1 MRRVIATTLCLV
13 ALLLAYLTPAAALQP
28 RIVNGLL
35 THAFPTTG
43 VLLSSNNPA
52 SAGTSCSGTMIGCET
67 FLTAGHCVE
76 NNLNPSSHLVFL
88 QHAGFFTV
96 TSVALHP
103 DYVFPP
109 ADVAV
114 LKLGAAVD
122 GISPT
127 PIDTVGG
134 HASGTVGTIAGFGR
148 SGGSNFDYG
157 LKRFG
162 NVEVAACGFGVSNT
176 TSICWN
182 YENPIGPPGDD
193 SNTCNADSGGPL
205 FINPGGGD
213 VVAGITSGGLNSNC
227 LAGDN
232 SFDARV
238 SFYTTFIQ
246 DEGGA
251 DLSNTTCGTL
261 PQVGDSDA
269 TVHGFSGT
277 VSSGT
282 PQGSHSFIVAPGTP
296 ELRVT
301 MNSVDDG
308 SDFDLYVKR
317 GSPPTTTDFDCA
329 QSGSGQYGSCIFGSP
344 TAGTWYVL
352 VNRFSGDGIYQVTA
366 TTFGSF
372 CGDAGNDGMPC
383 DDGDP
388 CTDPDTC
395 QSLMCAGTA
404 LSGPSCDDG
413 NACTSGDTCTLG
425 TCVGS
430 EAPEPVCSDS
440 LRGSLQLRDRFPD
453 TRDSMNFRWQKGA
466 ATTVGDFGDPVNGST
481 SYDLCVYDESGDVPS
496 LVMSATIPAGG
507 SCRGRPCWKTSGTGA
522 VNGYRYNDRDASNA
536 GIRRIV
542 LRPGVQ
548 DKARVQVKGKGANL
562 ALPGLPLTQDSHVT
576 IQLRNDVGRCW
587 GTAYDAPAAINDGDR
602 FKDKHSVP

>member
-1 MRRVIATTLCLV
+1 MRRVIATTLCL
-13 ALLLAYLTPAAALQP
+13 ATLLLVHTAPTAALQP

-43 VLLSSNNPA
+43 VLLDSSNPV
-52 SAGTSCSGTMIGCET
+52 SAGTSCSGTLIGCET

-76 NNLNPSSHLVFL
+76 GNLSPSSHLVFL

-103 DYVFPP
+103 AYVFPP

-134 HASGTVGTIAGFGR
+134 HATGTVGTIAGFGR

-162 NVEVAACGFGVSNT
+162 DVEVAPCGFGVSNV

-182 YENPIGPPGDD
+182 YDTPIGPPGDD

-205 FINPGGGD
+205 FINPGGGE

-251 DLSNTTCGTL
+251 DLANTTCGTS
-261 PQVGDSDA
+261 PQVGDPDV

-282 PQGSHSFIVAPGTP
+282 PEGTHSFVVAPGTS

-308 SDFDLYVKR
+308 SDFDLYVKH
-317 GSPPTTTDFDCA
+317 GSAPSTGDSDCA
-329 QSGSGQYGSCIFGSP
+329 QNGSGQYGSCIFPSP
-344 TAGTWYVL
+344 AAGTWHVL
-352 VNRFSGDGIYQVTA
+352 VNRSSGNGIYQVTA
-366 TTFGSF
+366 TTFGTF
-372 CGDAGNDGMPC
+372 CGNAANDGLPC
-383 DDGDP
+383 DDGDS
-388 CTDPDTC
+388 CTGPDIC
-395 QSLMCAGTA
+395 ASLMCVGNP
-404 LSGPSCDDG
+404 LSGPACDDG
-413 NACTSGDTCTLG
+413 NACTSGDACSLG
-425 TCVGS
+425 ACVGS
-430 EAPEPVCSDS
+430 ETPEPVCSGGF
-440 LRGSLQLRDRFPD
+440 RGSLQLRDRFPS
-453 TRDSMNFRWQKGA
+453 TRDSLNFRWQRGA
-466 ATTVGDFGDPVNGST
+466 ATTVGEFGDPVAGGT
-481 SYDLCVYDESGDVPS
+481 SYDLCIYDESADVPS
-496 LVMSATIPAGG
+496 LVMSAAIPAGG
-507 SCRGRPCWKTSGTGA
+507 TCRGKPCWKAAGSGA
-522 VNGYRYNDRDASNA
+522 VNGYRYNDPDSSND

-542 LRPGVQ
+542 LRPGPLG
-548 DKARVQVKGKGANL
+548 KARAQVKGKGNDL
-562 ALPGLPLTQDSHVT
+562 TLPGLPLSQDSQVT
-576 IQLRNDVGRCW
+576 VQLRNSVGGCW
-587 GTAYDAPAAINDGDR
+587 GTSYDAPASKNEADQFR
-602 FKDKHSVP
+602 DKYSAP